1 MFRVFQLLSC
11 VVFFFM
17 APAFLVAD
25 ERSSLK
31 AFAETPPLTRTEM
44 KRSLEA
50 LKARLPRLP
59 LAPVTIGE
67 NGRTRGSTVYNGRA
81 RAMYLPAAW
90 YAADFISDPNMSVD
104 PVLKVKIFWVVSRA
118 NDCHY

>member
-1 MFRVFQLLSC
+1 MFRVFKLLSW
-11 VVFFFM
+11 VVIFFF
-17 APAFLVAD
+17 ASAVVVAD
-25 ERSSLK
+25 EQSSLK
-31 AFAETPPLTRTEM
+31 ASAERPPLTRAEM
-44 KRSLEA
+44 KWSLEA

-59 LAPVTIGE
+59 LSPVAIGE
-67 NGRTRGSTVYNGRA
+67 NGSTRGSIVYNARA